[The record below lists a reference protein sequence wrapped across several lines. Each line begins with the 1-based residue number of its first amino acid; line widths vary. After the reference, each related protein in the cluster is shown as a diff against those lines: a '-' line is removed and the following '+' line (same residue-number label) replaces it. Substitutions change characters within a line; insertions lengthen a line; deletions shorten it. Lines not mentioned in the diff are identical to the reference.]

1 MRCKYCDKALSIK
14 KGEIAHG
21 CLDCYLEPWQEKIDA
36 KDAEIERLNGKCN
49 GLELEIE
56 LKHDYVT
63 NINGMFISG
72 SKGNVRYVSNYIKTL
87 TSQLDVEIQSKS
99 KMREEYR
106 SLDLLYGSQQERIK
120 ELEKINERNCLTN
133 SGIITSLTSQLE
145 VLTKCAFEYRMHTTC
160 IEANVFNKCSQCK
173 NKKALETMERE

>member
-1 MRCKYCDKALSIK
+1 MLKEFEKNFVSIS
-14 KGEIAHG
+14 GR
-21 CLDCYLEPWQEKIDA
+21 LTDLT
-36 KDAEIERLNGKCN
+36 ERLD
-49 GLELEIE
+49 IE
-56 LKHDYVT
+56 
-63 NINGMFISG
+63 N
-72 SKGNVRYVSNYIKTL
+72 
-87 TSQLDVEIQSKS
+87 QSKF
-99 KMREEYR
+99 KMCEEYK

-173 NKKALETMERE
+173 NKQALETMERE